1 VAAALEKSKQSAAAT
16 VETVRENIKYLRISA
31 PFDGV
36 VTERDAHPG
45 TLASPGRDRLLRIEQ
60 ISRLRLVVPVPETE
74 AGGIVRGGAVM
85 FTVPAYPGQQFRGA
99 ISRVAHSIDLKS
111 RTMAVEA
118 DVANAGGKLA
128 PGMYAQVNWPVR
140 QSRRALLVPATAVVT
155 TTEKTFVVRVSS
167 GRAEWVDVRKGNAA
181 GELIEVMS
189 PDLREGDVLVRR
201 ASDEIRDG
209 SSLRAK

>member
-1 VAAALEKSKQSAAAT
+1 MRIRAL
-16 VETVRENIKYLRISA
+16 L
-31 PFDGV
+31 
-36 VTERDAHPG
+36 PG
-45 TLASPGRDRLLRIEQ
+45 PGRDRLLRIEQ

-128 PGMYAQVNWPVR
+128 PGMYAP
-140 QSRRALLVPATAVVT
+140 
-155 TTEKTFVVRVSS
+155 
-167 GRAEWVDVRKGNAA
+167 
-181 GELIEVMS
+181 GELACAAEQARTACS
-189 PDLREGDVLVRR
+189 RNRR
-201 ASDEIRDG
+201 RDDD
-209 SSLRAK
+209 